1 VTVLVTLGLLSK
13 FAHSDEERLMTRFVH
28 NDIISLTGRAPRF
41 DLAES
46 VGPDL
51 RLGEVLGPHTA
62 DELRLGYATAAGDPA
77 LRAAIAA
84 QHGVEADDV
93 VVTIGGMHALFL
105 TGYILCGRGEEAV
118 IAMPVFPPA
127 RDTLV
132 SVGATLRQL
141 PLEFNEGYRLDP
153 GRLAVLLSPSTRLVC
168 LAAPQNPSGVGL
180 PREILCR
187 LLSEMAA
194 RCPDASL
201 LVDET
206 YRQAAHNNDEIAQ
219 SAATLSPRV
228 IVTGSLSK
236 CHGAPGL
243 RIGWAIVR
251 DKALREQMV
260 LGKFNTVIANSTID
274 EMLGLRVLIQADAII
289 AARRKHLGEG
299 LARTA
304 AWVAHNAALV
314 EWVKPDAG
322 ALCCVRLR
330 SDQFDQAAVVRF
342 HAALAALDARVGD
355 GTWFGDEPRVFRL
368 GFGLLPI
375 PELELALDVL
385 STALQRAKRKA
396 A

>member
-1 VTVLVTLGLLSK
+1 
-13 FAHSDEERLMTRFVH
+13 MTRFVR
-28 NDIISLTGRAPRF
+28 NDIISLTGGAPRF

-46 VGPDL
+46 IGPDL
-51 RLGEVLGPHTA
+51 RLGELLGPDAA
-62 DELRLGYATAAGDPA
+62 DDLRLGYATAAGDPA

-84 QHGVEADDV
+84 QHSVEADDV
-93 VVTIGGMHALFL
+93 VVTVGGMHALFL
-105 TGYILCGRGEEAV
+105 AGYILCGRGEEAI
-118 IAMPVFPPA
+118 IATPVFPPA
-127 RDTLV
+127 RDTLR
-132 SVGATLRQL
+132 SVGATLREL

-153 GRLAVLLSPSTRLVC
+153 GWLAPLLSPATRLVS
-168 LAAPQNPSGVGL
+168 LASPQNPSGVAL
-180 PREILCR
+180 PREVLTR
-187 LLSEMAA
+187 VLSEMAA
-194 RCPDASL
+194 RCPEAFL

-206 YRQAAHNNDEIAQ
+206 YRQAAYNDDEVAQ
-219 SAATLSPRV
+219 SAATLCPRV
-228 IVTGSLSK
+228 ISTGSLSK

-243 RIGWAIVR
+243 RIGWAIIR

-260 LGKFNTVIANSTID
+260 IGKFNTVIANSTVD
-274 EMLGLRVLIQADAII
+274 EMLGLRVLTQAEQII

-304 AWVAHNAALV
+304 AWVARNAALV

-330 SDQFDQAAVVRF
+330 SDQFDQAAVIRF

-355 GTWFGDEPRVFRL
+355 GTWFGEEPRVFRL
-368 GFGLLPI
+368 GFGLMPI
-375 PELELALDVL
+375 PELELALGAV

>member
-1 VTVLVTLGLLSK
+1 
-13 FAHSDEERLMTRFVH
+13 MTRFVH

-46 VGPDL
+46 LGPNL
-51 RLGEVLGPHTA
+51 RLGELLGEDTA

-84 QHGVEADDV
+84 QHGVEADEV
-93 VVTIGGMHALFL
+93 VVTVGGMHALFL
-105 TGYILCGRGEEAV
+105 TGYILCGRGEEAI
-118 IAMPVFPPA
+118 IATPVFPPA

-141 PLEFNEGYRLDP
+141 SLEFDEGYRFNPD
-153 GRLAVLLSPSTRLVC
+153 RLAASLSPTTRLVC
-168 LAAPQNPSGVGL
+168 VASPQNPTGVAL
-180 PREILCR
+180 PREVLCR

-194 RCPDASL
+194 RSPDAFL
-201 LVDET
+201 LMDET
-206 YRQAAHNNDEIAQ
+206 YRQAAYNDEAVAQ

-251 DKALREQMV
+251 DQALREQMM

-299 LARTA
+299 LTRTA
-304 AWVAHNAALV
+304 AWVARNAKLV

-330 SDQFDQAAVVRF
+330 PDQFDQTAVGRF

-355 GTWFGDEPRVFRL
+355 GTWFGEEPRVFRL

-375 PELELALDVL
+375 PELELALGVL
-385 STALQRAKRKA
+385 STALQLAKGKA

>member
-1 VTVLVTLGLLSK
+1 
-13 FAHSDEERLMTRFVH
+13 MTRFVH

-51 RLGEVLGPHTA
+51 GLGELLGPDTA

-93 VVTIGGMHALFL
+93 IVTIGGMHALFL
-105 TGYILCGRGEEAV
+105 TGYILCGRGEDAV
-118 IAMPVFPPA
+118 IATPVFPPA
-127 RDTLV
+127 RDTLLT
-132 SVGATLRQL
+132 VGATLRQL
-141 PLEFNEGYRLDP
+141 PLEFGEGYRLDP
-153 GRLAVLLSPSTRLVC
+153 GRLAVLLSPATRLVS
-168 LAAPQNPSGVGL
+168 LASPQNPSGVAL
-180 PREILCR
+180 PREVLR
-187 LLSEMAA
+187 SVLAEMAA
-194 RCPDASL
+194 RCPDAFL

-206 YRQAAHNNDEIAQ
+206 YRQAAYDDDEVSH
-219 SAATLSPRV
+219 SAANLSARV

-236 CHGAPGL
+236 THGAPGL

-274 EMLGLRVLIQADAII
+274 EMLGLRALIQADAII
-289 AARRKHLGEG
+289 AARRKHLGQG

-304 AWVAHNAALV
+304 AWVARNATLV
-314 EWVKPDAG
+314 EWIKPDAG

-330 SDQFDQAAVVRF
+330 SDQFDHAAVARF
-342 HAALAALDARVGD
+342 HAALAGLDGRVGD
-355 GTWFGDEPRVFRL
+355 GTWFGEESRVFRL

-385 STALQRAKRKA
+385 STALQQAKRKA

>member
-1 VTVLVTLGLLSK
+1 VLSTPSASSSSGIGSRPK
-13 FAHSDEERLMTRFVH
+13 P
-28 NDIISLTGRAPRF
+28 TGRAPRF

-51 RLGEVLGPHTA
+51 RLGELLGADTA

-84 QHGVEADDV
+84 LHGVDPNDV
-93 VVTIGGMHALFL
+93 VVTVGGMHALFL
-105 TGYILCGRGEEAV
+105 TGYILCGRGEEA
-118 IAMPVFPPA
+118 IITTPVFPPA
-127 RDTLV
+127 RDALL
-132 SVGATLRQL
+132 SVGAALRQVS
-141 PLEFNEGYRLDP
+141 LEFDEGYRLDP
-153 GRLAVLLSPSTRLVC
+153 GWITVLLSRATRLVC
-168 LAAPQNPSGVGL
+168 LASPQNPSGVGL
-180 PREILCR
+180 PREVLCR

-194 RCPDASL
+194 RCPDAFL

-206 YRQAAHNNDEIAQ
+206 YRHAVYNDDEIAQ

-274 EMLGLRVLIQADAII
+274 EMLGLRVLLQADAII

-299 LARTA
+299 LARTV
-304 AWVAHNAALV
+304 AWVARNAAMV

-330 SDQFDQAAVVRF
+330 SDQFDQAAVARF

-355 GTWFGDEPRVFRL
+355 GTWFGEEPRVFRL
-368 GFGLLPI
+368 SEMMSL
-375 PELELALDVL
+375 
-385 STALQRAKRKA
+385 
-396 A
+396 

>member
-1 VTVLVTLGLLSK
+1 
-13 FAHSDEERLMTRFVH
+13 MTRFVH

-51 RLGEVLGPHTA
+51 RLGELLGPATT

-84 QHGVEADDV
+84 QHLVEADDV

-105 TGYILCGRGEEAV
+105 TGYILCGRGEEAI
-118 IAMPVFPPA
+118 IATPVFPPA
-127 RDTLV
+127 RDTLL
-132 SVGATLRQL
+132 SIGATLQQL
-141 PLEFNEGYRLDP
+141 PLEFDEGYRLDP
-153 GRLAVLLSPSTRLVC
+153 GRLSVLLSPATRLVC
-168 LAAPQNPSGVGL
+168 LASPQNPSGVGL
-180 PREILCR
+180 PPEVLRR

-194 RCPDASL
+194 RCPDAFL

-206 YRQAAHNNDEIAQ
+206 YRQAVYNDDEVAQ

-228 IVTGSLSK
+228 IVSGSLSK

-251 DKALREQMV
+251 DKAVREQMV

-304 AWVAHNAALV
+304 AWVARNAALV

-322 ALCCVRLR
+322 ALCCIRLR
-330 SDQFDQAAVVRF
+330 SDQFDQAAVARF

-355 GTWFGDEPRVFRL
+355 GTWFGEEPRVFRL

-375 PELELALDVL
+375 PELELALGVL
-385 STALQRAKRKA
+385 STALQQAKRKA

>member
-1 VTVLVTLGLLSK
+1 
-13 FAHSDEERLMTRFVH
+13 MTRFIH

-51 RLGEVLGPHTA
+51 RLGNLLGPDTA
-62 DELRLGYATAAGDPA
+62 DELRLGYATPAGDPA

-84 QHGVEADDV
+84 VHGVDPNDV
-93 VVTIGGMHALFL
+93 VVTVGGMHALFL
-105 TGYILCGRGEEAV
+105 TGYILCGRGEEAI
-118 IAMPVFPPA
+118 IATPVFPPA
-127 RDTLV
+127 RDTLL
-132 SVGATLRQL
+132 SVGAALRRL
-141 PLEFNEGYRLDP
+141 PLEFDEGYRLDP
-153 GRLAVLLSPSTRLVC
+153 GRLTVLLSPATRLVC
-168 LAAPQNPSGVGL
+168 LASPQNPSGVAL
-180 PREILCR
+180 PAEVLRR
-187 LLSEMAA
+187 LLSEMEA
-194 RCPDASL
+194 RCPEGFL
-201 LVDET
+201 LLDET
-206 YRQAAHNNDEIAQ
+206 YRQAVYNDDDVAQ
-219 SAATLSPRV
+219 SAASLSPRV

-251 DKALREQMV
+251 DKTLREQMV

-274 EMLGLRVLIQADAII
+274 EMLGLRVLTQADAII

-304 AWVAHNAALV
+304 AWVERNAALV

-330 SDQFDQAAVVRF
+330 SDQFDQAAVARF

-355 GTWFGDEPRVFRL
+355 GTWFGEEARVFRL

-375 PELELALDVL
+375 PELELALGVL
-385 STALQRAKRKA
+385 SATLQEAKRRA

>member
-1 VTVLVTLGLLSK
+1 
-13 FAHSDEERLMTRFVH
+13 MTRFVR
-28 NDIISLTGRAPRF
+28 NDIISLTGSAPRF

-51 RLGEVLGPHTA
+51 RLGELLGGGA
-62 DELRLGYATAAGDPA
+62 AEELRLGYATAAGDPA

-84 QHGVEADDV
+84 QHGVEPDDV
-93 VVTIGGMHALFL
+93 VVTVGGMHALFL
-105 TGYILCGRGEEAV
+105 AGYILCGRGEDAI
-118 IAMPVFPPA
+118 IATPVFPPA
-127 RDTLV
+127 RDTLL

-153 GRLAVLLSPSTRLVC
+153 GWLTALLSPATRLVS
-168 LAAPQNPSGVGL
+168 LASPQNPSGVAF
-180 PREILCR
+180 PREVLARIL
-187 LLSEMAA
+187 SIMAV
-194 RCPDASL
+194 RCPDAFL

-206 YRQAAHNNDEIAQ
+206 YRQAAYNDDQVAQ

-228 IVTGSLSK
+228 IITGSLSK

-251 DKALREQMV
+251 DAALREQMV

-274 EMLGLRVLIQADAII
+274 EMLGLRVLTQAEPII
-289 AARRKHLGEG
+289 SARRKHLGEG
-299 LARTA
+299 LALTA
-304 AWVAHNAALV
+304 AWVERNAALV

-330 SDQFDQAAVVRF
+330 SDRFDQAAVARF

-355 GTWFGDEPRVFRL
+355 GTWFGEEPRVFRL

-375 PELELALDVL
+375 PELELGLETLTA
-385 STALQRAKRKA
+385 ALQQAKRKA

>member
-1 VTVLVTLGLLSK
+1 
-13 FAHSDEERLMTRFVH
+13 MTRFVR
-28 NDIISLTGRAPRF
+28 NDIISLTGSAPRF

-51 RLGEVLGPHTA
+51 RLGELLGPGAA

-105 TGYILCGRGEEAV
+105 TGYILCGRGEEAIIV
-118 IAMPVFPPA
+118 TPVFPPA
-127 RDTLV
+127 RDTLRC
-132 SVGATLRQL
+132 VGATLREL

-153 GRLAVLLSPSTRLVC
+153 GWLATMLSPATRLVS
-168 LAAPQNPSGVGL
+168 LASPQNPSGVAL
-180 PREILCR
+180 PREALTR
-187 LLSEMAA
+187 VLSEMAA
-194 RCPDASL
+194 RCPDAFL

-206 YRQAAHNNDEIAQ
+206 YRQAAYNDDEVAQ

-228 IVTGSLSK
+228 IITGSLSK

-243 RIGWAIVR
+243 RIGWVIVR
-251 DKALREQMV
+251 DAALREQMV

-274 EMLGLRVLIQADAII
+274 EMLGLRVLTQAEPII

-299 LARTA
+299 FARTA
-304 AWVAHNAALV
+304 AWVARNAALV
-314 EWVKPDAG
+314 EWVRPDAG
-322 ALCCVRLR
+322 ALCCMRLR
-330 SDQFDQAAVVRF
+330 SNQFDQAAVARF

-355 GTWFGDEPRVFRL
+355 GTWFGEDPRVFRV

-375 PELELALDVL
+375 PELERGLEAL
-385 STALQRAKRKA
+385 STALQQAKRKA

>member
-1 VTVLVTLGLLSK
+1 
-13 FAHSDEERLMTRFVH
+13 MTRFVH

-51 RLGEVLGPHTA
+51 GLGELLGPDTA

-93 VVTIGGMHALFL
+93 IVTIGGMHALFL
-105 TGYILCGRGEEAV
+105 TGYILCGRGEDAV
-118 IAMPVFPPA
+118 IATPVFPPA
-127 RDTLV
+127 RDTLLT
-132 SVGATLRQL
+132 VGATLRQL
-141 PLEFNEGYRLDP
+141 PLEFGEGYRLDP
-153 GRLAVLLSPSTRLVC
+153 GRLAVLLSPATRLVS
-168 LAAPQNPSGVGL
+168 LASPQNPSGVAL
-180 PREILCR
+180 PREVLR
-187 LLSEMAA
+187 SVLAEMAA
-194 RCPDASL
+194 RCPDAFL

-206 YRQAAHNNDEIAQ
+206 YRQAAYDDDEVSH
-219 SAATLSPRV
+219 SAANLSARV

-236 CHGAPGL
+236 THGAPGL

-274 EMLGLRVLIQADAII
+274 EMLGLRALIQADAII
-289 AARRKHLGEG
+289 AARRKHLGQG

-304 AWVAHNAALV
+304 AWVARNATLV
-314 EWVKPDAG
+314 EWIKPDAG

-330 SDQFDQAAVVRF
+330 SDQFDHAAVARF
-342 HAALAALDARVGD
+342 HAALAGLDGRVGD
-355 GTWFGDEPRVFRL
+355 GTWFGEESRVFRL

-375 PELELALDVL
+375 PQLELALDVL
-385 STALQRAKRKA
+385 STALQQAKRKA

>member
-1 VTVLVTLGLLSK
+1 
-13 FAHSDEERLMTRFVH
+13 MTRFVH

-51 RLGEVLGPHTA
+51 RLGELLGRGTA
-62 DELRLGYATAAGDPA
+62 DERRLGYATAAGDPD

-84 QHGVEADDV
+84 QHGVETDEV
-93 VVTIGGMHALFL
+93 VVTVGGMHALFL
-105 TGYILCGRGEEAV
+105 TGYILCGRGEEA
-118 IAMPVFPPA
+118 IIPTPVFPPA
-127 RDTLV
+127 RDTLL

-153 GRLAVLLSPSTRLVC
+153 GRLAVLLSAATRLVS
-168 LAAPQNPSGVGL
+168 LASPQNPSGVGL
-180 PREILCR
+180 PREVLCT
-187 LLSEMAA
+187 LLAEMAA
-194 RCPDASL
+194 RCPHAFL

-206 YRQAAHNNDEIAQ
+206 YRQAAYNDDEIAQ
-219 SAATLSPRV
+219 SAATLSSRV

-251 DKALREQMV
+251 HKTMREQMV
-260 LGKFNTVIANSTID
+260 LGKFNTVIANSAID
-274 EMLGLRVLIQADAII
+274 EMLGLRVLTDADAII
-289 AARRKHLGEG
+289 GARRKHLGEG

-304 AWVAHNAALV
+304 AWVAGNAALV
-314 EWVKPDAG
+314 EWIKPDAG

-355 GTWFGDEPRVFRL
+355 GTWFGEEPRVFRL
-368 GFGLLPI
+368 GFGLLSI
-375 PELELALDVL
+375 PELELALGALD
-385 STALQRAKRKA
+385 TALQQAKQKA

>member
-1 VTVLVTLGLLSK
+1 
-13 FAHSDEERLMTRFVH
+13 MTRFVH
-28 NDIISLTGRAPRF
+28 NDIISLTGGAPRF

-51 RLGEVLGPHTA
+51 RLGELLGSDTA

-105 TGYILCGRGEEAV
+105 TGYILCGRGEEAI
-118 IAMPVFPPA
+118 IATPVFPPA
-127 RDTLV
+127 RDTLL

-141 PLEFNEGYRLDP
+141 PLQFDEGYRLDP
-153 GRLAVLLSPSTRLVC
+153 DRLAVLLSPTTRLVC
-168 LAAPQNPSGVGL
+168 LASPQNPSGVGV
-180 PREILCR
+180 PREVLRGIL
-187 LLSEMAA
+187 SAMAV
-194 RCPDASL
+194 RCPHAFL

-206 YRQAAHNNDEIAQ
+206 YRQAAYGDDEAAA
-219 SAATLSPRV
+219 SAATLSPQV

-243 RIGWAIVR
+243 RIGWVIVR
-251 DKALREQMV
+251 DKTLHEQMV
-260 LGKFNTVIANSTID
+260 LGKFNTVIANSSID
-274 EMLGLRVLIQADAII
+274 EMLGLRVLTQADAII

-304 AWVAHNAALV
+304 AWVAHHAALV
-314 EWVKPDAG
+314 EWIKPEAG

-330 SDQFDQAAVVRF
+330 SDQFDQAAVARF
-342 HAALAALDARVGD
+342 HAALAALDARVGH
-355 GTWFGDEPRVFRL
+355 GTWFGEEPRVFRL

-375 PELELALDVL
+375 PELELALGAL
-385 STALQRAKRKA
+385 GMALQQAKRKA

>member
-1 VTVLVTLGLLSK
+1 
-13 FAHSDEERLMTRFVH
+13 MTRFVH

-51 RLGEVLGPHTA
+51 RLGELLGPDTA
-62 DELRLGYATAAGDPA
+62 YERRLGYATAAGDPD

-84 QHGVEADDV
+84 QHGVEADEV

-105 TGYILCGRGEEAV
+105 TAYILCGRGEEAIV
-118 IAMPVFPPA
+118 ATPLFPPA
-127 RDTLV
+127 RDTLL

-141 PLEFNEGYRLDP
+141 PLDFNEGYRLDP
-153 GRLAVLLSPSTRLVC
+153 GRLAVMLTAATRLVS
-168 LAAPQNPSGVGL
+168 LASPQNPSGVGL
-180 PREILCR
+180 PREVLSK

-194 RCPDASL
+194 RCPDAFL

-206 YRQAAHNNDEIAQ
+206 YRQAAYNDDVIAQ
-219 SAATLSPRV
+219 SAATLGSQV

-236 CHGAPGL
+236 CHGVPGL

-251 DKALREQMV
+251 HKTLREQMV

-274 EMLGLRVLIQADAII
+274 EMLGLQVLTRADAII
-289 AARRKHLGEG
+289 GPRRKHLGEG
-299 LARTA
+299 LARTT
-304 AWVAHNAALV
+304 AWVAYNSALV

-330 SDQFDQAAVVRF
+330 SDKFDQAAVARF
-342 HAALAALDARVGD
+342 HAALTALDARVGD
-355 GTWFGDEPRVFRL
+355 GTWFGEEPRVFRL
-368 GFGLLPI
+368 GFGLFSI
-375 PELELALDVL
+375 PELQLALGKL
-385 STALQRAKRKA
+385 GTALQQAKRKA